1 MIKKIILSKKD
12 SINFISS
19 LIKPSINE
27 IKIHNNQINKINNNI
42 VINYNDNGFEATIVD
57 LDLSFLDNLSR
68 RVDR

>member
-42 VINYNDNGFEATIVD
+42 VINYNDNGFEAIIVD